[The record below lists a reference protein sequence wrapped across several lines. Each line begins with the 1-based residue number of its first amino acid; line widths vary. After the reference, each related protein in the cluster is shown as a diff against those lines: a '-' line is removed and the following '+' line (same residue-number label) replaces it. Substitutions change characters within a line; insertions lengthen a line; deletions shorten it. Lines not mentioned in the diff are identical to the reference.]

1 MSMKNLFV
9 IIIIALLA
17 YFAYSAFQK
26 SPTLEQTTTEETL
39 REEGLDDIAD
49 DLPTDSQ
56 AAVVEMNSSVKNFFS
71 SIQSQID
78 TTSKNINDYLDRT
91 F

>member
-56 AAVVEMNSSVKNFFS
+56 AAVVELNS
-71 SIQSQID
+71 SIQTFFASIRD
-78 TTSKNINDYLDRT
+78 TITNMSKNINEYIDRII
-91 F
+91 

>member
-1 MSMKNLFV
+1 MKNLFV

-26 SPTLEQTTTEETL
+26 STTLEQTTTEETL